1 MPAKHSSAGQMLAE
15 RIAASRFEDIDPKAR
30 DYARVLILDLLG
42 NGLAGSALD
51 LSVDLLETAR
61 GWGGGDIPV
70 WGEGALLSAP
80 DAVLVNAHR
89 AHCLEFDAFNEA
101 AVVHPVTV
109 VLPCALAMVTRLR
122 AQGREVSGR
131 DLVHAVVVGVDT
143 ASAVGIAATETLR
156 FFRPATA
163 GAFGGVAAIA
173 ALAGWPAERTLN
185 AMGLAL
191 GFASG
196 TMQAHEE
203 GSSAMALIV
212 GMNGRA
218 AMTAAD
224 LSLVDFHPPRAV
236 FEGRFGFYNVIEAGG
251 DIDAFRGAIPDIGT
265 GRNVLGTAIKPYPSG
280 RATHGATYALEQL
293 ARRRPLTAETVEHL
307 LVEVPPL
314 IASLVG
320 RPVVAD
326 MAVNYARLSLP
337 YLAARFLLDG
347 GIDTDSFA
355 PERMRDP
362 RTLEQSRKVEIRVK
376 DTGDP
381 NAFNPHEVTVRYR
394 DGASDSLRVDHVLGA
409 PDCPL
414 PPERVREKFR
424 RNAAEARHPLAPAQI
439 AALEAMVDGL
449 ETLGS
454 AEALVG
460 AMVGDIS
467 GPKGHG

>member
-1 MPAKHSSAGQMLAE
+1 MPSDQTVPSALILAE
-15 RIAASRFEDIDPKAR
+15 RIAASTFDEIELAAR
-30 DYARVLILDLLG
+30 DYARILILDLVG
-42 NGLAGSALD
+42 NALAGSALN
-51 LSVDLLETAR
+51 LSHGLLDAAK
-61 GWGGGDIPV
+61 GWGSGDIPV
-70 WGEGALLSAP
+70 WGDGTLLPAP
-80 DAVLVNAHR
+80 DAVLVNVHR

-109 VLPCALAMVTRLR
+109 VLPCALAMVTKLRQQGRVVTGRELLR
-122 AQGREVSGR
+122 A
-131 DLVHAVVVGVDT
+131 VVIGVDT

-173 ALAGWPAERTLN
+173 ALAGWPAERTLK
-185 AMGLAL
+185 AL
-191 GFASG
+191 GLVLGFTSG

-224 LSLVDFHPPRAV
+224 LSLVDFHPPRDV
-236 FEGRFGFYNVIEAGG
+236 FEGKFGFYNVIEAGG
-251 DIDAFRGAIPDIGT
+251 DIEAFRKSIPSIGT

-280 RATHGATYALEQL
+280 RATHGAIYAMEQIAL
-293 ARRRPLTAETVEHL
+293 QRSMTASEVDSV

-347 GIDTDSFA
+347 RIDTDSFGA
-355 PERMRDP
+355 DAMCDP
-362 RTLEQSRKVEIRVK
+362 GTAEQARKVEIRVK
-376 DTGDP
+376 DTGNP
-381 NAFNPHEVTVRYR
+381 NAFNPHEVTVRFL
-394 DGASDSLRVDHVLGA
+394 DGGIEHLRVDHVLGA

-414 PPERVREKFR
+414 PPERVRNKFR
-424 RNAAEARHPLAPAQI
+424 RNARDAAHPLSAGQI
-439 AALEAMVDGL
+439 DAIEEMIFRLDTLDDATGLVAA
-449 ETLGS
+449 
-454 AEALVG
+454 
-460 AMVGDIS
+460 IS
-467 GPKGHG
+467 GPVYGD